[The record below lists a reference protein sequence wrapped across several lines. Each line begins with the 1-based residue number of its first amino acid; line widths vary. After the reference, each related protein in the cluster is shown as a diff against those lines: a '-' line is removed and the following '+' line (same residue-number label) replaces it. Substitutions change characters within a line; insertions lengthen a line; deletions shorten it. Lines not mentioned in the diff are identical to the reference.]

1 LEDKVQKQED
11 VLRDYERG
19 FDGYKITFEKRSKEF
34 EDQMRK
40 EAESLNASAR
50 EQSVGGLTW

>member
-11 VLRDYERG
+11 VLRDCERG

-34 EDQMRK
+34 ED
-40 EAESLNASAR
+40 
-50 EQSVGGLTW
+50 

>member
-11 VLRDYERG
+11 VLRDYERE
-19 FDGYKITFEKRSKEF
+19 FDGYKITFEKRYKEF

-40 EAESLNASAR
+40 EAESSNAAAG